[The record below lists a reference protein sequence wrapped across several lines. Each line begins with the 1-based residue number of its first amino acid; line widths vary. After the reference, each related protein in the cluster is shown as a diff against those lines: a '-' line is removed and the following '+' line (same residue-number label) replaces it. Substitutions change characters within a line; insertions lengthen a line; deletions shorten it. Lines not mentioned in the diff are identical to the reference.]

1 MGVVT
6 LDPPE
11 RSIGDHLGAGG
22 VVGTEVD
29 VAGRYEAWASRIVP
43 LWATTAS
50 AKARSLHHPVC
61 CSEVGSAKPG
71 LVAVGEGR
79 GLRPVAS
86 LGIEVG
92 WTSAGQADWSARTGQ
107 QATRQLRSVLFLAGV
122 SASWRYDDY
131 DKTGEDW
138 SR

>member
-50 AKARSLHHPVC
+50 AKAREPAPSGLLLGRYR
-61 CSEVGSAKPG
+61 SSAKP
-71 LVAVGEGR
+71 VS
-79 GLRPVAS
+79 S
-86 LGIEVG
+86 L
-92 WTSAGQADWSARTGQ
+92 
-107 QATRQLRSVLFLAGV
+107 
-122 SASWRYDDY
+122 
-131 DKTGEDW
+131 
-138 SR
+138 